1 SAMGTAALNCVSLHD
16 ALPISDEEWLKGAG
30 PIVLESV
37 SISNFKN
44 IESLEIDFTQESTL
58 VGNWTCIAGINGA
71 GKTSIL
77 QAICLIMLG
86 SELVTELGRVRLG
99 RMVRRTPAGTVASEI
114 RAMIRQGDNRRR
126 LYLPLTVEGVDEETL

>member
-77 QAICLIMLG
+77 QAICLIMRSEEHT
-86 SELVTELGRVRLG
+86 SELQSPDHLVCRL
-99 RMVRRTPAGTVASEI
+99 
-114 RAMIRQGDNRRR
+114 
-126 LYLPLTVEGVDEETL
+126 L